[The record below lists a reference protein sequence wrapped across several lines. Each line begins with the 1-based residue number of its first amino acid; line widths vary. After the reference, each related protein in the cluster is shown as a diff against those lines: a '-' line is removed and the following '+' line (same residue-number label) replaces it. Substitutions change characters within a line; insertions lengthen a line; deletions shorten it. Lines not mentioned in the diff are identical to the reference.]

1 MLLLASQI
9 WQCLDLDLLD
19 GAEFLAEQLVA
30 NSDTPDTRFMLGYVQ
45 SRRGQHSSAIITCE
59 GHIEQHVGCLW
70 VFSQACLKLDEIS
83 RGLKALDSNRALWWT
98 TDKDTLFA
106 VMGRDLFSPSAFF
119 LLYANLHNKLDHEA
133 ALEYYTIS
141 ARLNPFLFENVRI
154 LAKSTMAVPVV
165 ETLFTRFEDPFEGDI
180 PEVNESS
187 NLGIGIGPSMNV
199 NIGSSSG
206 AAGPSTATTG
216 NITESSINP
225 EASNSIHFPHNGS
238 SSSAGVAESTNG
250 TSEEVPKVGIAKTA
264 TSTPRRFE
272 TPRRTLST
280 PIGPQKPPSYN
291 GVFNNPSPSY
301 LTNNNTTTN
310 NNTSHLTS
318 AIPNLGA
325 SLGNSINKGG
335 GQGIFQTPS
344 NISKQFP
351 LLMTGQKQRVPG
363 QFPGMK
369 LPGDGNF
376 AANNAPGNHRI
387 WERAHSLSMM
397 LSDQSSLSSLGKNVF
412 AQLDP
417 MNDDTPHYVDEK
429 ERGIDALESIVNT
442 MNLISLGEF
451 KKAIDCVDKLAEPIQ
466 DSPFVLA
473 LTARLFLEIGQ
484 YEKSIS
490 KYETLRK
497 LQPDRCRDM
506 EYFSTSLWHAKRDY
520 ELALLANDLCKRHS
534 SLRKNWQSWCAL
546 GNSFSLRNDTNN
558 AIKCFQRATQ
568 IDPDSAY
575 AYTLMGY
582 EYCSC
587 EELQDGASAFAK
599 AISKEPSLYNAW
611 YGLGT
616 VSYGLGDFER
626 AETFFRQAIQLNL
639 HNPVLICYLGTVYEA
654 LGDMNKA
661 MMCFDEAGKENP
673 DSPIPRF
680 RKAEALINAYRFKD
694 ALDELLSLE
703 SIAPEDSSVH
713 LAIAR
718 AYRGLGHTDMAV
730 QQLTI
735 AQNLAPNSTPSLRNI
750 LETM

>member
-1 MLLLASQI
+1 MLLLASQV
-9 WQCLDLDLLD
+9 WQCLDLELLD

-30 NSDTPDTRFMLGYVQ
+30 NNDTPDTRFMLGYVQ
-45 SRRGQHSSAIITCE
+45 NRRGQHSSAIVTCE
-59 GHIEQHVGCLW
+59 GYIEQHVGCLW
-70 VFSQACLKLDEIS
+70 VFSQACLKLDKIT
-83 RGLKALDSNRALWWT
+83 RGLNALDANRTLWWT
-98 TDKDTLFA
+98 TDKDTLFSA
-106 VMGRDLFSPSAFF
+106 MGRDLFSPSGFF

-141 ARLNPFLFENVRI
+141 ARLNPFLFENVRA

-165 ETLFTRFEDPFEGDI
+165 ESLFTRFEDPFDGDL
-180 PEVNESS
+180 PEVNEAS
-187 NLGIGIGPSMNV
+187 NLGVSIGPSLNA
-199 NIGSSSG
+199 NIASSNGASG
-206 AAGPSTATTG
+206 PPTATTG
-216 NITESSINP
+216 NITESSINNEP
-225 EASNSIHFPHNGS
+225 SNSINFPHNGS
-238 SSSAGVAESTNG
+238 TASTGVADASSG
-250 TSEEVPKVGIAKTA
+250 ASEEVPKVGIAKTA

-272 TPRRTLST
+272 TPRRALST
-280 PIGPQKPPSYN
+280 PIGPQKPQMSSSYN

-301 LTNNNTTTN
+301 LNNNN
-310 NNTSHLTS
+310 NSSSHLTS
-318 AIPNLGA
+318 GIPNFGT
-325 SLGNSINKGG
+325 LGNSINKSG

-344 NISKQFP
+344 KFSKQFP
-351 LLMTGQKQRVPG
+351 LLMTGQKQRAHGQYPG
-363 QFPGMK
+363 LK
-369 LPGDGNF
+369 LPGDGHNGP
-376 AANNAPGNHRI
+376 NNIPGNPRV

-417 MNDDTPHYVDEK
+417 MNDDTPNLIDEK
-429 ERGIDALESIVNT
+429 ERGIDALGSIINA
-442 MNLISLGEF
+442 MNLMSLGEF
-451 KKAIDCVDKLAEPIQ
+451 KKAIESVEKLADPIQ
-466 DSPFVLA
+466 ESPFVLA
-473 LTARLFLEIGQ
+473 LTARLFLETGQ
-484 YEKSIS
+484 YEKSIAKFES
-490 KYETLRK
+490 LRK
-497 LQPDRCRDM
+497 IQPDRCRDM
-506 EYFSTSLWHAKRDY
+506 EYYSTSLWHAKRDY
-520 ELALLANDLCKRHS
+520 ELALLANDLCKRNS
-534 SLRKNWQSWCAL
+534 TLRSHWQSWCAL

-587 EELQDGASAFAK
+587 EELQDGAAAFAK
-599 AISKEPSLYNAW
+599 AIQKEPSLYNAW

-703 SIAPEDSSVH
+703 YIAPEDSSVH

-718 AYRGLGHTDMAV
+718 AYRGLGHNDMAV